1 MQRMANPRACSNTA
15 RYALRTPA
23 RKSSLSTAR
32 RSASGTALALNPRWL
47 SDLDSRIKAL
57 GANARGEDAERLR
70 KTSDYLDSHW
80 LALSAGREGFLTEE
94 RWRGLDK
101 FGVAWG
107 DMVTFTGGEM
117 RTSTN

>member
-1 MQRMANPRACSNTA
+1 MG
-15 RYALRTPA
+15 
-23 RKSSLSTAR
+23 SS
-32 RSASGTALALNPRWL
+32 
-47 SDLDSRIKAL
+47 
-57 GANARGEDAERLR
+57 ARGEDAERLR

-107 DMVTFTGGEM
+107 DMVTFPGGEM
-117 RTSTN
+117 RTSTKPRCLLTLDAPSESDMW